1 MIPDLDIYRSA
12 NVLIKQYGEHAA
24 FHAAMEADRLLEKGN
39 VDGCAVWKRIVK
51 AVEEIQ
57 RAERGP
63 GETVQ

>member
-1 MIPDLDIYRSA
+1 MTSELDIYRSA
-12 NVLIKQYGEHAA
+12 NVLIKQYGEDAA
-24 FHAAMEADRLLEKGN
+24 IHAAMEADRLLEKGN